1 MHQTNQTKQNKTN
14 KTKQNKQNKQK
25 YIHKIYKMSLV
36 NVHIPRILGNMSR
49 QTIVKKFNELELGRV
64 FYIDMHKKV
73 NENSNVYYFAF
84 LSIQMY
90 ETTHAKNLLE
100 TLETEGLAKVV
111 YDTKMNKYWEVK
123 KFVDRAT
130 RRSDVRSDLRSDVR
144 SDLRSDV
151 RSDLRSDVHTD
162 LRSDVHTD
170 LRSDLRSYS
179 PDSVVDMEEKENMI
193 NMINMIKSINNAVK
207 TTQKRVYVPSIFTIR
222 DKLEM
227 ADEYMALEYEISR
240 LCYGR

>member
-1 MHQTNQTKQNKTN
+1 LHQTKPNKPNQTKQT
-14 KTKQNKQNKQK
+14 KQK

-151 RSDLRSDVHTD
+151 HT
-162 LRSDVHTD
+162 
-170 LRSDLRSYS
+170 DLRSYS
-179 PDSVVDMEEKENMI
+179 PDSVVDMEEKE

>member
-1 MHQTNQTKQNKTN
+1 
-14 KTKQNKQNKQK
+14 
-25 YIHKIYKMSLV
+25 MSLV

-130 RRSDVRSDLRSDVR
+130 RRSDVRSDLRSDV
-144 SDLRSDV
+144 
-151 RSDLRSDVHTD
+151 HT
-162 LRSDVHTD
+162 
-170 LRSDLRSYS
+170 DLRSYS
-179 PDSVVDMEEKENMI
+179 PDSVVDMEEKE

>member
-1 MHQTNQTKQNKTN
+1 
-14 KTKQNKQNKQK
+14 
-25 YIHKIYKMSLV
+25 MSLV

-130 RRSDVRSDLRSDVR
+130 RRSDVRSDLRSDV
-144 SDLRSDV
+144 
-151 RSDLRSDVHTD
+151 HTD